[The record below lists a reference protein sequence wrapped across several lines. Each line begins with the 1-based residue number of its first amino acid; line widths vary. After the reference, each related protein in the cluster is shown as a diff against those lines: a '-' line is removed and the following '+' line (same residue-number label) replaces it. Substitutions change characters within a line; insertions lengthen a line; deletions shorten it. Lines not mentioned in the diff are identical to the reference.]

1 MLSRWSFLGNCD
13 PLVFCEFSC
22 PAVSTMLSRG
32 LRTSGYDLPG
42 AESTA
47 VPLTGYRP
55 LSHDSSSLAD
65 QLGRDSSNNKLKPA
79 QVSQHVVTW
88 VMWWWNIYHRI
99 VCGSFFFNCF
109 FVPLWVWYC
118 FLCVV
123 FRSFCFYLSSVC
135 GSSFHPC
142 PHCFHLSSLT
152 CVWSLTSVNPVKG
165 CVLGFRCFC
174 ALFWVCV
181 LC

>member
-13 PLVFCEFSC
+13 TLVFCEFSC

-32 LRTSGYDLPG
+32 PRTSGYDLPG

-99 VCGSFFFNCF
+99 VCGSFFLTVSLYRFGF
-109 FVPLWVWYC
+109 GIAFSVLSFDLSAFIFP
-118 FLCVV
+118 LCVAPPFTLV
-123 FRSFCFYLSSVC
+123 LIVSTCPPSPVC
-135 GSSFHPC
+135 GP
-142 PHCFHLSSLT
+142 
-152 CVWSLTSVNPVKG
+152 
-165 CVLGFRCFC
+165 
-174 ALFWVCV
+174 
-181 LC
+181 